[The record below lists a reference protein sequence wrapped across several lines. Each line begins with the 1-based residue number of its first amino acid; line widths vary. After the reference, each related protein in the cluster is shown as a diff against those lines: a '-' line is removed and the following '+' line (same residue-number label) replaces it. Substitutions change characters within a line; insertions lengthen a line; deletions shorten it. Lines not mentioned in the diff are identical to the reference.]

1 MKTLVILLADYR
13 SLHIF
18 DDCFDGKSG
27 FDRCIDW
34 AKKAGDETV
43 VFAGREDSSFAEKCG
58 AGTVLLE
65 RFDTASL
72 LSAISKTAQEKNAD
86 TVLYAYAD
94 EPFLN
99 LKLTEKL
106 LSTHK
111 KYNAEYTFAD
121 GYPYGLSPEVLN
133 AGTAAI
139 LAKLAETTLSE
150 QGKKRISRTSLFD
163 FIKTDINSYEIETV
177 LSAEDWRLF
186 RMNLSC
192 GTKANMTAAK
202 ALFRQGNLPEDADE
216 FSSVAAHS
224 VRVLKTLPSFYNIQ
238 IAKTSASPCLYLP
251 DSMNSS
257 GSDVFMKK
265 SDFSSLIKRIA
276 EFSETAVVSLSA
288 FGEALLHPEFADF
301 VAETLSF
308 KGLRVLVETDGQNV
322 SEQLCRSVKEAVEKA
337 GARSGDDEFFDDIV
351 WIVRIDAA
359 SEKTYAAVNGNA
371 SGFEKALGAVK
382 MLSEHFEGRVYA
394 QFTRIQQN
402 EEELEA
408 FYRCWSAPESPS
420 GGNLIIQKYS
430 RFCGVL
436 PDLKPA
442 DLSPLE
448 RNPCWHLR
456 RDMTVLVNGDVPFC
470 RETLSS
476 DIRANAFTEP
486 LDAVWEKCTEEV
498 QNQMN
503 NKYCEKCR
511 KCDEYYTFNF

>member
-1 MKTLVILLADYR
+1 
-13 SLHIF
+13 
-18 DDCFDGKSG
+18 
-27 FDRCIDW
+27 
-34 AKKAGDETV
+34 
-43 VFAGREDSSFAEKCG
+43 
-58 AGTVLLE
+58 
-65 RFDTASL
+65 
-72 LSAISKTAQEKNAD
+72 
-86 TVLYAYAD
+86 
-94 EPFLN
+94 
-99 LKLTEKL
+99 
-106 LSTHK
+106 
-111 KYNAEYTFAD
+111 
-121 GYPYGLSPEVLN
+121 
-133 AGTAAI
+133 
-139 LAKLAETTLSE
+139 
-150 QGKKRISRTSLFD
+150 
-163 FIKTDINSYEIETV
+163 
-177 LSAEDWRLF
+177 
-186 RMNLSC
+186 
-192 GTKANMTAAK
+192 
-202 ALFRQGNLPEDADE
+202 
-216 FSSVAAHS
+216 
-224 VRVLKTLPSFYNIQ
+224 
-238 IAKTSASPCLYLP
+238 
-251 DSMNSS
+251 
-257 GSDVFMKK
+257 MKK

-337 GARSGDDEFFDDIV
+337 GARSGGDEFFDDIV

-408 FYRCWSAPESPS
+408 FYRYWSAPESPS

-430 RFCGVL
+430 RFCDVL

-470 RETLSS
+470 RETLSETKQILLS
-476 DIRANAFTEP
+476 QTRLSLI
-486 LDAVWEKCTEEV
+486 L
-498 QNQMN
+498 
-503 NKYCEKCR
+503 
-511 KCDEYYTFNF
+511 

>member
-1 MKTLVILLADYR
+1 M
-13 SLHIF
+13 F
-18 DDCFDGKSG
+18 DGCFDGKSS

-43 VFAGREDSSFAEKCG
+43 VFAGREDSLFAEKCG
-58 AGTVLLE
+58 TGTVLLE
-65 RFDTASL
+65 RFDTTSL
-72 LSAISKTAQEKNAD
+72 LSAISKTAQKKNAD

-121 GYPYGLSPEVLN
+121 GYPYGLSPEVLD

-139 LAKLAETTLSE
+139 LAKLAETSLSE

-202 ALFRQGNLPEDADE
+202 ALFEQGKLPEDADE

-224 VRVLKTLPSFYNIQ
+224 VHVLKTLPSFYNIQ
-238 IAKTSASPCLYLP
+238 IAKTSSFPCLYLP
-251 DSMNSS
+251 DCMNSS
-257 GSDVFMKK
+257 GNDVFMKK
-265 SDFSSLIKRIA
+265 NDFSFLIKRIS
-276 EFSETAVVSLSA
+276 EFSETAVISLSA
-288 FGEALLHPEFADF
+288 FGEALLHPEFTDF

-308 KGLRVLVETDGQNV
+308 KGLRVLIETDGQNV
-322 SEQLCRSVKEAVEKA
+322 SEQLCRLVKAAVEKA
-337 GARSGDDEFFDDIV
+337 GARSGGDEFFDDIV

-408 FYRCWSAPESPS
+408 FYRYWSAPESPS

-486 LDAVWEKCTEEV
+486 LDAIWEKCTEEV